1 MFSQIL
7 KLQIVYL
14 LMSFSILQELVLCM
28 KDSSTNILTTQIG
41 LQNVVIY
48 IQISDELI
56 ITKVLIAKAA
66 SPNVLK
72 KNVIRIFTNI

>member
-7 KLQIVYL
+7 KLLTVYL

-41 LQNVVIY
+41 MQNVVTY
-48 IQISDELI
+48 LHSDF
-56 ITKVLIAKAA
+56 
-66 SPNVLK
+66 
-72 KNVIRIFTNI
+72 R

>member
-48 IQISDELI
+48 IQISALLKEPGPPLI
-56 ITKVLIAKAA
+56 
-66 SPNVLK
+66 
-72 KNVIRIFTNI
+72 

>member
-1 MFSQIL
+1 
-7 KLQIVYL
+7 
-14 LMSFSILQELVLCM
+14 M

-56 ITKVLIAKAA
+56 ITKVLISKAA

-72 KNVIRIFTNI
+72 KNVIRIFTNIWTNLIVLTKNKNRSNIREFFLANFA

>member
-56 ITKVLIAKAA
+56 ITKVLISKAA